1 MSTMDLPD
9 IPGFIS
15 DHLLTHRGYIGWWR
29 SKFSD
34 LEIEASGD
42 GYRVKYD
49 VNHPFRGE
57 YYDTLEEAVYH
68 VRYQAITE
76 FFDDED

>member
-1 MSTMDLPD
+1 MNTMDLPD

-34 LEIEASGD
+34 LEIESSGN

-49 VNHPFRGE
+49 GLHPFRG
-57 YYDTLEEAVYH
+57 
-68 VRYQAITE
+68 
-76 FFDDED
+76 